1 MSEDRGS
8 QFDDRPALDRA
19 IDAAVRE
26 MVGIEPRAGLRARVL
41 RRIEGNETASAGA
54 ASAFRRKVLWTGVP
68 LAAAA
73 TLILALL
80 LPSRTA
86 EQPPAAPTVATVEPP
101 RVPPPAPLGP
111 ASAPPLVKPRAPAAR
126 VVAAKA
132 PRAAATPERVVAAAS
147 FAPPAATT
155 DIEPL
160 NPITPIEVASIAVRR
175 VAPADISIRPLDPIV
190 EVQIAPLSP
199 PERRN

>member
-41 RRIEGNETASAGA
+41 RRIEGSETASADA

-86 EQPPAAPTVATVEPP
+86 EQPPAAPTVAIVEPP
-101 RVPPPAPLGP
+101 RVPPPAPSRRV
-111 ASAPPLVKPRAPAAR
+111 SAPPLVKPHAPAAR
-126 VVAAKA
+126 VAAAKP
-132 PRAAATPERVVAAAS
+132 PRPAATPERVVAAAS

-155 DIEPL
+155 DIAPL
-160 NPITPIEVASIAVRR
+160 NSITPIEVASIAVRR
-175 VAPADISIRPLDPIV
+175 VAPADITIRPLDPIV

>member
-73 TLILALL
+73 TLNKPTPAYR
-80 LPSRTA
+80 SRMG
-86 EQPPAAPTVATVEPP
+86 AA
-101 RVPPPAPLGP
+101 
-111 ASAPPLVKPRAPAAR
+111 
-126 VVAAKA
+126 VVC
-132 PRAAATPERVVAAAS
+132 S
-147 FAPPAATT
+147 
-155 DIEPL
+155 
-160 NPITPIEVASIAVRR
+160 IT
-175 VAPADISIRPLDPIV
+175 
-190 EVQIAPLSP
+190 
-199 PERRN
+199 